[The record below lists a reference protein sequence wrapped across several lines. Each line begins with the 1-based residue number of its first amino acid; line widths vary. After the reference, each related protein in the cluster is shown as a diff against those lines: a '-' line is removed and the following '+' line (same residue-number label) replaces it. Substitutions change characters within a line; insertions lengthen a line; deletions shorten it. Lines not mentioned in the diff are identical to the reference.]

1 MCYIMLRIVYSMSCC
16 FLDARRLKSGLTP
29 GCMSNHRCITTINTI
44 LMMWLMRK
52 QLLPC
57 MFLYGSSF
65 LRLWLLLRRKSLLL
79 PPGLL
84 PLYSKLH
91 SLLPLLRL
99 DRRGYGRFP

>member
-1 MCYIMLRIVYSMSCC
+1 MSCC

-29 GCMSNHRCITTINTI
+29 GCMNNHRCITTINTI
-44 LMMWLMRK
+44 LMMWMMRN

-57 MFLYGSSF
+57 VFLYGSNS
-65 LRLWLLLRRKSLLL
+65 LRLRLLLRRKSLLL

-84 PLYSKLH
+84 LLCSRLH

-99 DRRGYGRFP
+99 DRRGYGKFL

>member
-1 MCYIMLRIVYSMSCC
+1 MSCC

-44 LMMWLMRK
+44 LVMWMMRN

-57 MFLYGSSF
+57 VFLYGSNF
-65 LRLWLLLRRKSLLL
+65 LRLRLLRRRSLLL
-79 PPGLL
+79 LPGLL
-84 PLYSKLH
+84 LLCSKLH

-99 DRRGYGRFP
+99 DRKGYGRSL